1 MNVHTHR
8 VAAIVLFVAGGVI
21 AAVAATAIAIAKIL
35 ADAGMAVRP
44 ADAALL
50 SDLAAILPLVIAF
63 AGLNVLAAVGLLT
76 GKSWAETIGL
86 GTAAVAVAG
95 GATGLILNVLGSD
108 PSQLT
113 RRATIDGIT
122 VLALF
127 TILYLAA
134 IAALSLGRS
143 QPQVTAI
150 GAPA

>member
-1 MNVHTHR
+1 MNAHPHR
-8 VAAIVLFVAGGVI
+8 AVASVLFGVGGVVAAVV
-21 AAVAATAIAIAKIL
+21 ATAIAIAKIL
-35 ADAGMAVRP
+35 ADAGMTVRP

-63 AGLNVLAAVGLLT
+63 AGLNVLAAVGLLA
-76 GKSWAETIGL
+76 GKSWAKTIGL
-86 GTAAVAVAG
+86 GTATVAIAI
-95 GATGLILNVLGSD
+95 GATGLVLNVLGSD

-113 RRATIDGIT
+113 RRPTVDGIT

-134 IAALSLGRS
+134 ITALSLGRI

-150 GAPA
+150 GAAA